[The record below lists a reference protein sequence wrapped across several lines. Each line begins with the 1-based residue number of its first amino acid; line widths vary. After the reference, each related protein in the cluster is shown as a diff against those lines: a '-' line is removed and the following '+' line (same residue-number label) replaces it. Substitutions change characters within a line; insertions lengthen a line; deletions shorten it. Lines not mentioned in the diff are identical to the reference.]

1 MCECAGAAQHRP
13 GQKDALHHVEVLHK
27 HISVG
32 LGGEV
37 ADCVA
42 NPELNR
48 PLQGR

>member
-1 MCECAGAAQHRP
+1 MCERAGSAQHRP
-13 GQKDALHHVEVLHK
+13 GQKDALHHVEVLHE

-42 NPELNR
+42 NAELNGT
-48 PLQGR
+48 LQGR